1 MSYEILSSWLQS
13 TRNILLVNFVTFF
26 SHSHWTGDV
35 IVVVSVFFSPRQ
47 QLPYANF
54 FEHITILSRLDSLI
68 EEQRIIYAGS
78 DAVSNTNHMK
88 NNKLVNIRYM

>member
-1 MSYEILSSWLQS
+1 MWL
-13 TRNILLVNFVTFF
+13 LLLLF
-26 SHSHWTGDV
+26 
-35 IVVVSVFFSPRQ
+35 FFSPRQ

-78 DAVSNTNHMK
+78 DAVSNTNHLR
-88 NNKLVNIRYM
+88 NNKLVNTRYM